1 MIESVS
7 QDLRYAARVLG
18 RNRLFAAAAI
28 GTLAVAIGANTAIFS
43 LIDAAFLRPL
53 PYPKSSR
60 LVFLCEG
67 QPSVTYSFSYPR
79 YEMLRDQAS
88 AFEGIAAY
96 DDESITASISGEPE
110 RIEGGRVSA
119 NFFSVLRVQP
129 ILGRTFT
136 PDEDRAAGPP
146 LVILSHHYWE
156 SHFNSDPNVV
166 DRTLRIDGIAH
177 SIIGVLPAGFQFLG
191 EPVEVWRS
199 RMADTGTFFPSS
211 VRRGARYLTVIGR
224 LKQGAG
230 VNEGQASLAVA
241 DARYRHEYPGNED
254 LDVSVYATPLQQQLV
269 SGSLRLNL
277 FVAWGAVSCLLL
289 IAAANIANLL
299 LSRAAARR
307 KEISVRLAIGASRWR
322 IARQLLT
329 ESTLVALCGGALGLF
344 LAQWGVKILAATIRQ
359 SSHQMP
365 EARIDGTVAAFTLA
379 VALFV
384 GLIFGLAPVAA
395 ALRAELTD
403 GLRSMKHI
411 HLPSL
416 LVTAEVALSLVLL
429 AAAGLLMQS
438 FLRMRGTATGIQS
451 DQVSVLWLILNPH
464 HYENFAARSAFYDET
479 LRRVRALPGVRAAA
493 IASRVDVLQRA
504 DMTIQGANEPLAGSN
519 GRSISPDYLRLMGI
533 PLLAGR
539 DFNGHDATTSRKVML
554 VNQTFA
560 RRFFA
565 DRNPVGQRAV
575 YGGNDCEVVGVVGD
589 VRGHLQNAGANA
601 GFYIPLA
608 QGPRGTARLLVR
620 STAPLSA
627 VRHEVEAVD
636 PDQAIAEIR
645 PLNDALDDTLS
656 QPRSAMSILIA
667 FASAALLLAVLGIYS
682 VMAYGVAQRRR
693 EIAIR
698 MALGAK
704 TTDVRNL
711 VLGQSLRLVVAGIA
725 IGLPLAIATGR
736 LYSALLFGVHPADL
750 PTIASA
756 IALVSLAA
764 LAAAYI
770 PSRRATRVDPAS
782 ALRAE

>member
-1 MIESVS
+1 MIASVW
-7 QDLRYAARVLG
+7 QDLQYAARVLG
-18 RNRLFAAAAI
+18 RNRLFASAAI

-53 PYPKSSR
+53 PYPEASR
-60 LVFLCEG
+60 LIFLCEG
-67 QPSVTYSFSYPR
+67 QPCVTYSFSYPR

-88 AFEGIAAY
+88 AFEGVAAY
-96 DDESITASISGEPE
+96 DDESISASTSGQPE
-110 RIEGGRVSA
+110 RIEGGRASA

-129 ILGRTFT
+129 ILGRVFT

-156 SHFNSDPNVV
+156 SHFHSDRNVV
-166 DRTLRIDGIAH
+166 GRTVRIEGVAH
-177 SIIGVLPAGFQFLG
+177 SIIGVLPADFQFLG
-191 EPVEVWRS
+191 EPVDVWRS

-224 LKQGAG
+224 LKRGIG
-230 VNEGQASLAVA
+230 VAQAQASLGTL
-241 DARYRHEYPGNED
+241 DGRYRRDSGND
-254 LDVSVYATPLQQQLV
+254 DRDVPVYATPLQQQLV

-289 IAAANIANLL
+289 IAAANIANLM

-322 IARQLLT
+322 VARQLLT
-329 ESTLVALCGGALGLF
+329 ESALLALCGGALSLIV
-344 LAQWGVKILAATIRQ
+344 AQGGVRILAATIRQ
-359 SSHQMP
+359 TSHQMP
-365 EARIDGTVAAFTLA
+365 EARIDGTVAAFTLG
-379 VALFV
+379 VSLFA
-384 GLIFGLAPVAA
+384 GLIFGLAPMAV
-395 ALRAELTD
+395 ALRAELND
-403 GLRSMKHI
+403 GLRSMKRI

-451 DQVSVLWLILNPH
+451 DRVSVLWLILNPH
-464 HYENFAARSAFYDET
+464 HYENFPARSAFYDET
-479 LRRVRALPGVRAAA
+479 LRRVRALPGVSAAA

-504 DMTIQGANEPLAGSN
+504 DMTIEGENELLAGSR
-519 GRSISPDYLRLMGI
+519 GRSISPGYLRVMGI

-539 DFNGHDATTSRKVML
+539 DFSDRDTTTSPKVMI

-565 DRNPVGQRAV
+565 DRNPVGERAV
-575 YGGNDCEVVGVVGD
+575 YGTNECEIVGVVRD
-589 VRGHLQNAGANA
+589 VRGHLQHAGANA
-601 GFYIPLA
+601 EFYIPLA

-636 PDQAIAEIR
+636 PDQAVAEMR
-645 PLNDALDDTLS
+645 LLNDALDDTLS
-656 QPRSAMSILIA
+656 QPRSTMSILIA
-667 FASAALLLAVLGIYS
+667 FASAALLLAVLGIYG
-682 VMAYGVAQRRR
+682 VMAYGVAQRTR

-711 VLGQSLRLVVAGIA
+711 ILGQSLRLVAAGVV
-725 IGLPLAIATGR
+725 IGLPLAIAAGG
-736 LYSALLFGVHPADL
+736 LYSALLFDVRPADL
-750 PTIASA
+750 PTIAGV

-764 LAAAYI
+764 LAAAYV
-770 PSRRATRVDPAS
+770 PSRRAARVDPAS
-782 ALRAE
+782 ALRSE